1 METEQFSTQRSL
13 SQGRNKEMNSHTSN
27 LKVHLKAPGKKEK
40 KAYPRGVVG
49 RRLSNKA
56 GINKL
61 ETKNRIQRIKET
73 KSWFLEKFNKIN
85 KSLA

>member
-1 METEQFSTQRSL
+1 
-13 SQGRNKEMNSHTSN
+13 MNSHTSN
-27 LKVHLKAPGKKEK
+27 LKVHQKVPWKKEK
-40 KAYPRGVVG
+40 QAYPRGVVG

>member
-1 METEQFSTQRSL
+1 MEY
-13 SQGRNKEMNSHTSN
+13 
-27 LKVHLKAPGKKEK
+27 PGKKEK

-61 ETKNRIQRIKET
+61 ETKKRIQSIFRKFLKVTRFT
-73 KSWFLEKFNKIN
+73 KIR
-85 KSLA
+85 SLIFILWVVIS

>member
-1 METEQFSTQRSL
+1 L
-13 SQGRNKEMNSHTSN
+13 SQGRNKENNSHTTN

-56 GINKL
+56 GINK
-61 ETKNRIQRIKET
+61 
-73 KSWFLEKFNKIN
+73 
-85 KSLA
+85 